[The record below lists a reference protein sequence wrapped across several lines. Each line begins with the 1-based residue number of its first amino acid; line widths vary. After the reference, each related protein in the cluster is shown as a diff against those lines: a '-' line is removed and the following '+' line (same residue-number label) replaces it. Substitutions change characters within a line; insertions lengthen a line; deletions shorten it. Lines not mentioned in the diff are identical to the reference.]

1 MPHND
6 FHLEEFKLKDPIK
19 GLSDGL
25 KEPIQDKTPGFFQS
39 LRNPIDLIR
48 EESLPA
54 SLYQWLTGN
63 TKKKQAQEA
72 LQYIQNNPDQ
82 AGSKVYKE
90 AERKLNRFGYLLEE
104 GPMNIDIKEVG
115 NMVKQNPK
123 LFGAELVNMIVADP
137 WLLFMPLGWGRLGR
151 GVVNSIKLKRGKNL
165 QYKRLKAKIASDIK
179 VGATATLATPLV
191 FSTTFQLGENANL
204 DPKRTSIETT
214 IGATAGA
221 LFSVGFAGTGEL
233 VRRLTRVPRARIDT
247 AYRKV
252 FDKYNQNAEK
262 LVDFNE
268 QGIYRNVDELI

>member
-1 MPHND
+1 
-6 FHLEEFKLKDPIK
+6 
-19 GLSDGL
+19 
-25 KEPIQDKTPGFFQS
+25 
-39 LRNPIDLIR
+39 
-48 EESLPA
+48 
-54 SLYQWLTGN
+54 
-63 TKKKQAQEA
+63 
-72 LQYIQNNPDQ
+72 
-82 AGSKVYKE
+82 
-90 AERKLNRFGYLLEE
+90 
-104 GPMNIDIKEVG
+104 
-115 NMVKQNPK
+115 MVKQNPK

-165 QYKRLKAKIASDIK
+165 EYKRLKAKIASDIK

-233 VRRLTRVPRARIDT
+233 ARRLTRVPRSRIE
-247 AYRKV
+247 AAHRKV

-268 QGIYRNVDELI
+268 KGIYRNVDELIEIIRKEAGTISDPKKFDLIKADITAALRTINENGKDMALATALKRAAAVGGIFGTAQFLTSPDEKLVATAKGFGIGAAIYGVSLSLIHI